1 VTASTPDQA
10 ERLALIRKALP
21 PIFDTP
27 DGTHEMWTSLVCID
41 LEWHR
46 ASNCPCGVPT
56 RAVGMLETIGI
67 GNEKGIVQIDW
78 PTREFDHEWL
88 RKWLV
93 GVIGAL
99 PVVFQNA
106 DGDIRKLR
114 ENGFPIWAESF
125 KQLDDTM
132 LAHAVLESE
141 LPHDLEFLTL
151 KHGHLPQHKDLARV
165 APAEYNAA
173 DVLETVLI
181 WRHYILPFLA
191 KDPQAEYI
199 YRRMSLPFLWLA
211 IESEEAGIRVH
222 PTKPLELFAKF
233 DRKRDDAARLM
244 QAYCGWPVNLN
255 SPDQIQHV
263 LYNLEGMPVQYAK
276 GTGQW
281 GEEGKVTSDKEAL
294 SSLRRLQGTE
304 WDPDV
309 PPTLEQAFANI
320 EEGGN
325 PALEAR
331 YLHIGAQQAISHY
344 IEPCLAY
351 RDVDEFEASV
361 RERIYPECRIHVQAS
376 GRVGYVGPALPQMK
390 GELLDQLLPDVGT
403 CWVGHDW
410 KQIEVRILAA
420 EANDQVYLDIFA
432 RGGDIHEENV
442 RAIFGPKGS
451 PELEAIR
458 RRWIK
463 AYVFRLHYRGKPENA
478 ADIPDTKAL
487 GLNAD
492 GLVAASL
499 RYLAAH
505 PALPP
510 YWAAVEAEADRTS
523 CIRTFRGRPRRLS
536 SDNRNARNREASN
549 QPMQGGVADIYIETA
564 LLVKKAAPWAR
575 LVFGA
580 YDSHWWRVP
589 VERRFEFILI
599 YAPIVEREFVIN
611 GRRIA
616 FPADYKFREAA

>member
-1 VTASTPDQA
+1 MTSSPDQA

-21 PIFDTP
+21 PIMDNP
-27 DGTHEMWTSLVCID
+27 MGGACQWKSVVCID

-46 ASNCPCGVPT
+46 ASNCPCGIPT
-56 RAVGMLETIGI
+56 RAVGMLETIGV
-67 GNEKGIVQIDW
+67 GNEHSIVQIDW
-78 PTREFDHEWL
+78 PSREFDHDWL
-88 RKWLV
+88 RDWLM
-93 GVIGAL
+93 GVIKAV

-151 KHGHLPQHKDLARV
+151 EHGHLPQHKDLARV

-181 WRHYILPFLA
+181 WMYYLRPFLA

-222 PTKPLELFAKF
+222 PTKPLELFDKF

-255 SPDQIQHV
+255 SPDQIKHV

-294 SSLRRLQGTE
+294 SYLRRLQGTE

-331 YLHIGAQQAISHY
+331 YLHTGAQQAISHY
-344 IEPCLAY
+344 IEPCLVEKI
-351 RDVDEFEASV
+351 DGTEV

-376 GRVGYVGPALPQMK
+376 GRVGYVRPALPQMK
-390 GELLDQLLPDVGT
+390 GELLDQLVPDSGT
-403 CWVGHDW
+403 VWIGWDW
-410 KQIEVRILAA
+410 KQIEPRILAF
-420 EANDQVYLDIFA
+420 EANDAVAIAVHRSGADFYGPSI
-432 RGGDIHEENV
+432 
-442 RAIFGPKGS
+442 RALFPEVGS
-451 PELEAIR
+451 PELEEIR
-458 RRWIK
+458 RRFGK
-463 AYVFRLHYRGKPENA
+463 AFILRIHYRGKPEFA
-478 ADIPDTKAL
+478 GDIPGTKAL
-487 GLNAD
+487 GLNVE
-492 GLVAASL
+492 GLVAASQ

-505 PALPP
+505 PALPV
-510 YWAAVEAEADRTS
+510 YWAGLEAEVDRTS
-523 CIRTFRGRPRRLS
+523 CVRTFRGRPRRLTAE
-536 SDNRNARNREASN
+536 NRNARLREASN
-549 QPMQGGVADIYIETA
+549 QPMQGGVADIYLETA
-564 LLVKKAAPWAR
+564 LLIKAAAPWAR

-580 YDSHWWRVP
+580 YDSQWWQMPAAR
-589 VERRFEFILI
+589 EFEFVLI
-599 YAPIVEREFVIN
+599 AAPIVGREFQIN
-611 GRRIA
+611 GHRVR
-616 FPADYKFREAA
+616 FPADWKRRAA